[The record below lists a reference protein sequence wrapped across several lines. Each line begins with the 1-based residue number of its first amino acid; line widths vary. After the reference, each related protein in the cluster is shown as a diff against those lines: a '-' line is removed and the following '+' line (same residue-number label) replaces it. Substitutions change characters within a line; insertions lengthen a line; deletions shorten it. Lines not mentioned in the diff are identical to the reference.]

1 VRPRVPARLRPSCGS
16 PAMPISIP
24 AMARIRGPIGVAA
37 LALALLC
44 GCGHGHSATGAN
56 WVVFASDRDG
66 RWDVYA
72 VHPNGTGLIRVTA
85 RREEM
90 APLLASSPRAE
101 KLAIVNSAGTTVV
114 DANGKRTT
122 RPGGDMYATPDV
134 SEKGEVTLA
143 SGERTSV
150 SPDGMHEAFLDAH
163 HGLWIRAI
171 NGRAH
176 KVAPAALT
184 SRRKPAGIHDVAS
197 TTCPARR
204 RQAGWFR
211 FPRVETIPRRRRC
224 LSEFL
229 GTGR

>member
-1 VRPRVPARLRPSCGS
+1 
-16 PAMPISIP
+16 MPISIP

-101 KLAIVNSAGTTVV
+101 KLAMVNSAGTTVV
-114 DANGKRTT
+114 DSNGKRTT
-122 RPGGDMYATPDV
+122 RRGGDMYATPDV
-134 SEKGEVTLA
+134 SEQGEVTLA
-143 SGERTSV
+143 SGKETTV
-150 SPDGMHEAFLDAH
+150 SPDGSEIAFLDRRGRVWIGPNKTA
-163 HGLWIRAI
+163 IRAS
-171 NGRAH
+171 R
-176 KVAPAALT
+176 VALAEPASQVVWSPDSKKIAFISNT
-184 SRRKPAGIHDVAS
+184 K
-197 TTCPARR
+197 
-204 RQAGWFR
+204 F
-211 FPRVETIPRRRRC
+211 
-224 LSEFL
+224 
-229 GTGR
+229 